1 MLFYYYEMD
10 WLSDICV
17 TPSFINFIVRNFVI
31 LTVNFHL
38 FVVKML
44 DLHIA
49 IQTTDLYV
57 KIIDLYF
64 VIKIIGLYFAIP
76 TID

>member
-1 MLFYYYEMD
+1 
-10 WLSDICV
+10 LSDICP
-17 TPSFINFIVRNFVI
+17 TASFINFIVRNFVI
-31 LTVNFHL
+31 LTVNFDL